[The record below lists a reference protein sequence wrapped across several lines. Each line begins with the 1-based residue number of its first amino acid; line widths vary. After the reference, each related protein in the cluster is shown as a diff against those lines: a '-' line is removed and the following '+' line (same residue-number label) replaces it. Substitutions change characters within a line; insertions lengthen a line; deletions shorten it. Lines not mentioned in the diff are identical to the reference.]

1 MKEERMY
8 KYNPQ
13 KFQLRKQTTSHSV
26 MMIFLFG
33 CLSKVCGHDTHHNSL
48 KCIFFFKSPA
58 SELRLPLVSGAPE
71 TDSNIRLDLIN
82 QDKMEVYSSYLR
94 KEFP

>member
-1 MKEERMY
+1 MY

-13 KFQLRKQTTSHSV
+13 KFQLRKQTPSHSV

-48 KCIFFFKSPA
+48 RCIFKKKSPA

-71 TDSNIRLDLIN
+71 TDSNIRLDSIN
-82 QDKMEVYSSYLR
+82 QDKMEVS
-94 KEFP
+94 

>member
-13 KFQLRKQTTSHSV
+13 KFQLRKQTPSHSV

-48 KCIFFFKSPA
+48 RCI
-58 SELRLPLVSGAPE
+58 
-71 TDSNIRLDLIN
+71 
-82 QDKMEVYSSYLR
+82 
-94 KEFP
+94 